1 MLKMLKSPSKS
12 EADPTNA
19 IDYEPWDEKEV
30 NVAKYSNDDHAIAEE
45 NEEHPKQCMD
55 PII

>member
-1 MLKMLKSPSKS
+1 MFWGQSKR
-12 EADPTNA
+12 EALPTNA

-30 NVAKYSNDDHAIAEE
+30 NVANYSNDDQAIAEE
-45 NEEHPKQCMD
+45 NEEQPNQCMD